1 MLTRSEITA
10 ARDAE
15 RELWREHGLN
25 VTERFIDIV
34 EPRLRV
40 RLLECG
46 NRSGLPLVFVQGGL
60 GEAWGWAPLL
70 ARLTDFR
77 CITLDRPGGGLSD
90 SVDFLRVDVRTLARD
105 VLATT
110 LDAAGVDRA
119 AFIANSMG
127 GWWTFQLALAAP
139 DRVSR
144 MVMIGCPALI
154 LKTAA
159 PFSMRLLSIPVV
171 GHVLSR
177 VMVPPSAA
185 KARDLPYI
193 LGHPREVGVQWSD
206 AQAEVVYRFGN
217 LSTFRD
223 AWYTLLRR
231 FLRPW
236 GSNPSMRITSEELRR
251 IGQPTLFLWG
261 QRDPFGGLDAG
272 RAAAALMPA
281 GRLEV
286 LGVGHLPWWD
296 DPDGAAN
303 HIRQFVMANQTA
315 SAMRS

>member
-1 MLTRSEITA
+1 MLSNAEIAA

-15 RELWREHGLN
+15 RELWREHGLHIS
-25 VTERFIDIV
+25 ERFIDIA

-40 RLLECG
+40 RMLECG
-46 NRSGLPLVFVQGGL
+46 NQSGPPLVFVQGGL

-77 CITLDRPGGGLSD
+77 CITLDRPRGGLSD
-90 SVDFLRVDVRTLARD
+90 TVNCLRVDVRTLARA
-105 VLATT
+105 VLSAT
-110 LDAAGVDRA
+110 LDAARLDRA
-119 AFIANSMG
+119 PFVGNSMG
-127 GWWTFQLALAAP
+127 GWWTFQLALASPA
-139 DRVSR
+139 RVSR

-159 PFSMRLLSIPVV
+159 PFSMRLLSIPVA
-171 GHVLSR
+171 GHALTR

-185 KARDLPYI
+185 KARGLPPI
-193 LGHPREVGVQWSD
+193 LGHPREVGAQWSD

-223 AWYTLLRR
+223 AWYTLGRR

-236 GSNPSMRITSEELRR
+236 GSNPKMRITPEELRR
-251 IGQPTLFLWG
+251 ISQPTLFLWG
-261 QRDPFGGLDAG
+261 QRDPFGGLDSG
-272 RAAAALMPA
+272 REAAALMPA

-286 LGVGHLPWWD
+286 VGVGHLPWWD
-296 DPDGAAN
+296 DPDAAAN
-303 HIRQFVMANQTA
+303 HIRQFVMAGHTV
-315 SAMRS
+315 SATKS